1 MSQILNYALTQQEA
15 MTQTLKDL
23 VLLESPSNERQAVNA
38 VSDYLSQSF
47 AQLDAEVERLSQTAF
62 GDHLR
67 VTWGQGDRQI
77 LLLGHMDTVWP
88 LGEIEE
94 RPFQIAKTRRSDIL
108 RGTGPGIFDMKGG
121 LTIGLYAIDALRELG
136 LMPAHRLVYLL
147 NSDEEC
153 GSPTSRQAIEEEGR
167 RSDFVLVLE
176 PSREGALVTWRKGV
190 GRFEMDIQGLAS
202 HAGAAHER
210 GVSALEELAHQILR
224 LEAMTDY
231 ERGTSVNVGVAQG
244 GSKVNVRPASAWAEI
259 DLRVTSLEEGRRM
272 TKAIRGLRP
281 VNPNASLLVSGA
293 MNRPPWETSPAS
305 QALFERAKGVGAK
318 LGMQLWPAG
327 TGGGS
332 DGNFTAAMGIP
343 TLDGLG
349 VIGND
354 AHAASEWV
362 DLNSLAPRTALLAEL
377 LLNLGQ

>member
-1 MSQILNYALTQQEA
+1 
-15 MTQTLKDL
+15 
-23 VLLESPSNERQAVNA
+23 
-38 VSDYLSQSF
+38 
-47 AQLDAEVERLSQTAF
+47 
-62 GDHLR
+62 
-67 VTWGQGDRQI
+67 
-77 LLLGHMDTVWP
+77 
-88 LGEIEE
+88 
-94 RPFQIAKTRRSDIL
+94 
-108 RGTGPGIFDMKGG
+108 MKGG